1 MQPTLWLVSCYKLWP
16 IPYWLLIDVT
26 VAGYCLVVINSAGP
40 WFLAHDAFHGS
51 LCLFST
57 VPRFVPNFIAPAII
71 YPSFFT

>member
-1 MQPTLWLVSCYKLWP
+1 MH
-16 IPYWLLIDVT
+16 VT

-57 VPRFVPNFIAPAII
+57 VPHFVPNFIAPAII
-71 YPSFFT
+71 NFGPFST